1 MRVCLC
7 LFLSHRS
14 LATKRDAGPSVESLC
29 YGPCVMGLPV
39 LPHHGFLGELF
50 VFELTHCWPPT
61 LDLSSSYFLV
71 THSRLGMC
79 GAAPWPL
86 QPWVP
91 GPLCPFVSREVD
103 ELRPHGAHSETAQP
117 DLAAVLLF
125 SLFSF
130 GLRFE

>member
-1 MRVCLC
+1 MGPGSASVAPWATAFLENCLY
-7 LFLSHRS
+7 LNSP
-14 LATKRDAGPSVESLC
+14 TG
-29 YGPCVMGLPV
+29 
-39 LPHHGFLGELF
+39 
-50 VFELTHCWPPT
+50 WPPT
-61 LDLSSSYFLV
+61 VDLSSSYLPV